1 MNFWKS
7 SVESMSVNGTPYKK
21 VDGQW
26 EVDHEA
32 SARQREREQKEN
44 QSKDGL
50 VWALRTRPLSV
61 EEMERVRKL
70 GTDLFLRFRGGMSGG
85 YSTEELEKRF
95 NDILLHQMQIQELAN
110 RK

>member
-32 SARQREREQKEN
+32 SARQRE
-44 QSKDGL
+44 GL
-50 VWALRTRPLSV
+50 
-61 EEMERVRKL
+61 
-70 GTDLFLRFRGGMSGG
+70 
-85 YSTEELEKRF
+85 
-95 NDILLHQMQIQELAN
+95 ILCWWL
-110 RK
+110 